1 MRKLNKVQTKYLTN
15 FYGLSKKDMPIGIDK
30 KQLLE
35 HLKGNNDNFNY
46 NDFYSSVISN
56 YNNFENRRKIDKIG
70 SQLSF
75 VLAEAL
81 EDEHYELCKNLAK
94 YFERINNK
102 INFINS
108 VILYKK
114 INDK

>member
-1 MRKLNKVQTKYLTN
+1 MRKLNKIQSKYLTN
-15 FYGLSKKDMPIGIDK
+15 LYGLSKKDMPIGIDNK
-30 KQLLE
+30 KLLE

-46 NDFYSSVISN
+46 NDFYLSVVLN
-56 YNNFENRRKIDKIG
+56 YNDLKNKEKIDKIG
-70 SQLSF
+70 RQFSF
-75 VLAEAL
+75 ILAEAL

-94 YFERINNK
+94 YFERINYE

-108 VILYKK
+108 YILHKK